1 MLNKDDVMHLWFR
14 EPDGKDYQDKLYRFA
29 RAVMDADAT
38 KMRVD
43 LSRLESTIAK
53 LNNRLAVD
61 ADDRKKFKLG
71 DLVRK
76 TRGSQWHGRVV
87 GFYSTDLTPIGYAV
101 ESSTERGSV
110 QIYPESA
117 LELQPE
123 AA

>member
-14 EPDGKDYQDKLYRFA
+14 EPDGNDYQEKLYRFA
-29 RAVMDADAT
+29 RAVMDADAA

-43 LSRLESTIAK
+43 LSRAESTIAK
-53 LNNRLAVD
+53 LNNRIAVEV
-61 ADDRKKFKLG
+61 ADRQKFKLG

-87 GFYSTDLTPIGYAV
+87 GFYSTELTPIGYAV

-117 LELQPE
+117 LEKYGT
-123 AA
+123 

>member
-1 MLNKDDVMHLWFR
+1 M
-14 EPDGKDYQDKLYRFA
+14 
-29 RAVMDADAT
+29 
-38 KMRVD
+38 
-43 LSRLESTIAK
+43 
-53 LNNRLAVD
+53 LAVNKLAID
-61 ADDRKKFKLG
+61 FAFGGLKFKLD

-87 GFYSTDLTPIGYAV
+87 GFYSTNLTPIGYAV
-101 ESSTERGSV
+101 ESSTEHGSV